1 MGTPTPP
8 TALDPVTMYDGS
20 AVGVVQLVAQ
30 YLLWLE
36 TDFTLKPQLAT
47 SWRGDRAGRVW
58 SFTLREGVAF
68 SDGTPLTSA
77 AVKASFDRL
86 LDPKSKS
93 SALAS
98 FDGILAAGGVDVRGD
113 HTVVFTLQR
122 PFSDFPYLVSAAN
135 YNAVILK
142 SDYAG
147 DFSSHPVGTGPFLLK
162 SYDASTGATLV
173 RNPSYWEQ
181 GRPYLDGVK
190 VRFFSDTQAEQI
202 ALQSGDLDAL
212 ILTDATAVT
221 AAGDVVLDKAASTIM
236 TAFTMRVDRAP
247 FDKKEVR
254 QAIAY
259 ALDRPAID
267 AGTNNNFGQLGNDH
281 LFAPLFAASPT
292 DLPQRAKDP
301 DKAKALLQAAGVSQL
316 SFTLTFDPMNKN
328 YALVVQDQLG
338 KIGIKVKLK
347 ELPSSQFY
355 GGDQSSDTPWL
366 FTDANLVSWAG
377 RPIPSQFIGPMVTS
391 HGVWNGS
398 KYANPAV
405 DTALKA
411 YDAATDAAERKKQA
425 AVIAGALH
433 EDVPVILA
441 VWDGAVRAYNRRTF
455 QGISAHPSSFVDFS
469 AVSRA

>member
-1 MGTPTPP
+1 M
-8 TALDPVTMYDGS
+8 
-20 AVGVVQLVAQ
+20 AQ

-47 SWRGDRAGRVW
+47 SWSGDRTGRIW
-58 SFTLREGVAF
+58 SFTLRKGVVF

-77 AVKASFDRL
+77 AVKASYDRL
-86 LDPKSKS
+86 LDPKNKS

-98 FDGILAAGGVDVRGD
+98 FDGILAPGGVSVRGD
-113 HTVVFTLQR
+113 STVVFTLQR

-142 SDYAG
+142 SDYTG
-147 DFSSHPVGTGPFLLK
+147 DFTSHPVGTGPFLLQ

-173 RNPSYWEQ
+173 RNPKYWEP
-181 GRPYLDGVK
+181 GKPYLDGVK
-190 VRFFSDTQAEQI
+190 VKFFSDTQAEQI

-212 ILTDATAVT
+212 ILTDATAIT

-259 ALDRPAID
+259 ALDRPALN

-281 LFAPLFAASPT
+281 LLAPLFSASPT

-301 DKAKALLQAAGVSQL
+301 AKVKALLKAAGVSKL
-316 SFTLTFDPMNKN
+316 SFTLTFDPMNKS
-328 YALVVQDQLG
+328 YALVVQEQLRQVD
-338 KIGIKVKLK
+338 IQVKLN
-347 ELPSSQFY
+347 ELPSAQFY
-355 GGDQSSDTPWL
+355 GGNQSSDTPWL

-377 RPIPSQFIGPMVTS
+377 RPIPSQFIAPMVTS

-398 KYANPAV
+398 KYVNPAV
-405 DTALKA
+405 DVALKA

-441 VWDGAVRAYNRRTF
+441 VWDGAVRAYNKGKF
-455 QGISAHPSSFVDFS
+455 QGVTAHPSSFVDFGS
-469 AVSRA
+469 VSQA